1 MAEEAIN
8 LPAHGSSLLPRA
20 ISEMIFEDARTASVV
35 QRLARRIPLPYA
47 GVAIPY
53 MTSKP
58 VASWVAE
65 KGRKPISDASVGTK
79 TLDPKK
85 LAVIV
90 PFSIEYLRSDTVDLL
105 ETLRPDIAEA
115 FGNAFDSAAISGTS
129 TPFANH
135 IIETTNFELLG
146 TGTSMYSDAVNLAKK
161 ISASG
166 HKLNGWA
173 VGEEGQWTLAGD
185 VDTEGRPI
193 LTTVTEAETGIT
205 RGTLLG
211 RRAEI
216 GENADVPSSVASG
229 VGDGNDVLVAIGG
242 DWRKCAWGAVG
253 EIEFDVND
261 SATLTREDDTMLNL
275 WQENLVALRAE
286 AWYGFAIRDVQAFG
300 ELVTAGEAT

>member
-1 MAEEAIN
+1 MAEAPIT
-8 LPAHGSSLLPRA
+8 LPAHGTSLLPRA
-20 ISEMIFEDARTASVV
+20 ISELIFEDARKASVV

-53 MTSKP
+53 MTGKP

-65 KGRKPISDASVGTK
+65 GGRKPISDASVGTK
-79 TLDPKK
+79 TMDPKK
-85 LAVIV
+85 LSVIV

-115 FGNAFDSAAISGTS
+115 FGEAFDAAAISGTS

-135 IIETTNFELLG
+135 LIETTNFELLG
-146 TGTSMYSDAVNLAKK
+146 AGTSMYVDAVNLAKE
-161 ISASG
+161 IAADGYS
-166 HKLNGWA
+166 LNGWA
-173 VGEEGQWTLAGD
+173 VGEQGQWVLAGD

-193 LTTVTEAETGIT
+193 LTTVTDAESGIT

-211 RRAEI
+211 RRAEV
-216 GENADVPSSVASG
+216 GEQVDVASAAASG

-242 DWRKCAWGAVG
+242 DWSKAAWGAVG
-253 EIEFDVND
+253 EIEYDVND
-261 SATLTREDDTMLNL
+261 SATLTKTDDSVINL

-286 AWYGFAIRDVQAFG
+286 AWYGFAIRDVEAFG
-300 ELVTAGEAT
+300 ELVTAGEAV